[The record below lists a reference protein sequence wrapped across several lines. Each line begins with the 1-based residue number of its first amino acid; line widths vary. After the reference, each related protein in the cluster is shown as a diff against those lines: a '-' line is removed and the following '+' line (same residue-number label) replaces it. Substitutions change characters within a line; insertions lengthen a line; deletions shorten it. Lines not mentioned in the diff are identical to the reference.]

1 MAESGYGFDTLKVR
15 GGYNPKDHNYAVSV
29 PIYQTASFELGDTER
44 VERLLRFDEEG
55 YLYTRMGNP
64 TVTVLEKRVAALD
77 GGTAA
82 IAVASGMAA
91 ITYTLFSVAEGGGRI
106 LTTPHLYGGTV
117 DSFKRIYPRF
127 GVGIDQVS
135 DPDDPE
141 AFRRGITPE
150 TRAIFIESISN
161 PNATLPDIRRIAE
174 IAHENGIPLIVDNT
188 FATPY
193 LLNPLKHGAD
203 IVVYSATKALGG
215 HGNVIGGVIVEGG
228 TFPWDNG
235 KFPQFTEPHFL
246 LRDESGKERSFL
258 ELAPTSPF
266 TLRVRLTYLIYFGA
280 VLSPFDAYLLLQGIE
295 TLSERVKKQVANAE
309 KIVRYLETHEAVA
322 WVSHPAAE
330 GSPYRSLAE
339 KYLPKGAGSTFTF
352 GFNGTE
358 QQSDIFI
365 NSVRLFSYQA
375 NVGDSRSLI
384 INPPKTTHGELT
396 PEELAFAGIPPETI
410 RLSLGLEEPDDLI
423 ADLAQA
429 FALSRSEV
437 A

>member
-1 MAESGYGFDTLKVR
+1 MAETVFGFDTLKVR
-15 GGYNPKDHNYAVSV
+15 GGYNPKEHNFAVSV

-44 VERLLRFDEEG
+44 VERLLRFDEDG

-64 TVTVLEKRVAALD
+64 TVAVLEQRIAALD

-82 IAVASGMAA
+82 VAVASGMAA

-127 GVGIDQVS
+127 GVGIDQVT
-135 DPDDPE
+135 DPNDVE

-161 PNATLPDIRRIAE
+161 PNATVLDIEQIAAV
-174 IAHENGIPLIVDNT
+174 AHDHGIPLIVDNT

-193 LLNPLKHGAD
+193 LLNPLRHGAD

-215 HGNVIGGVIVEGG
+215 HGNVIAGVIVEGG
-228 TFPWDNG
+228 TFNWANG
-235 KFPQFTEPHFL
+235 NFPQFTEPHFL
-246 LRDESGKERSFL
+246 LRDATGQERSFL
-258 ELAPTSPF
+258 ELAPQAPF

-295 TLSERVKKQVANAE
+295 TLSERVQKQVATTE
-309 KIVRYLETHEAVA
+309 KIIRYLETQEAVA
-322 WVSHPAAE
+322 WVRHPAAQ
-330 GSPYRSLAE
+330 GSPYQALAE